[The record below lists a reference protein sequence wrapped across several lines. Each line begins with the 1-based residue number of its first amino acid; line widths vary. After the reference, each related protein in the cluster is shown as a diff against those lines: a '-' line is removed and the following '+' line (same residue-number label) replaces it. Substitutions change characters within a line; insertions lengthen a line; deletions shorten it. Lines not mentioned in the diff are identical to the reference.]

1 MAGESAQQDVRS
13 GVSSSP
19 YRARP
24 ENLALIFQEF
34 ITVIVRVRSD
44 RQAASDADSFR
55 ANMRAALKKAEQ
67 TGLAN
72 GYSAQDTRLASFAV
86 VALLDETV
94 LNSRNPIFADWAR
107 KPLQEELFGGHVAGE
122 IFFQSLDRLLAL
134 KDSPDLADL
143 LEVYD
148 LCLLLGYRGRY
159 GISGPEALRNYK
171 DAIAEKIRRVRGPAK
186 PFSAA
191 WMNATDVAPARR
203 SDPWVRR
210 LAYTAIAC
218 LILAAVLFSGF
229 KISLGSALSQARAAT
244 FEEGR

>member
-1 MAGESAQQDVRS
+1 MAGESQDLRP
-13 GVSSSP
+13 GVTPSP

-44 RQAASDADSFR
+44 RQAASDAESFR

-67 TGLAN
+67 AGLAS

-107 KPLQEELFGGHVAGE
+107 RPLQEELFGGHVAGE
-122 IFFQSLDRLLAL
+122 IFFQGLDRLLAL

-171 DAIAEKIRRVRGPAK
+171 DAIAEKIRRIRGPVK

-191 WMNATDVAPARR
+191 WMNAIDAAPARR

-210 LAYTAIAC
+210 LAITAIAC
-218 LILAAVLFSGF
+218 LILAVVLFSGF
-229 KISLGSALSQARAAT
+229 KVSLNSAVSTARANVLQ
-244 FEEGR
+244 EGR